1 LLEEDDLT
9 IEEIARRTGFGTA
22 DLLRHHFLQ
31 RVGTTPTGYRQMFGH
46 LEGDIRV
53 Q

>member
-1 LLEEDDLT
+1 MLEEDDLT

-31 RVGTTPTGYRQMFGH
+31 QVGTTPTGYRRTFSHQ
-46 LEGDIRV
+46 DRAAP
-53 Q
+53 